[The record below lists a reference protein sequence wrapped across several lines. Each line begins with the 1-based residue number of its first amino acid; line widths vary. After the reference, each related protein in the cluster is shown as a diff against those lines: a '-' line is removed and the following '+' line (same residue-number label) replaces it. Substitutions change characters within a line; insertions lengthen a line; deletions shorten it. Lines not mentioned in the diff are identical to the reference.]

1 MVSSGHRSATRR
13 AQDRSG
19 TVALVHFP
27 FLSRNMSNTPNR
39 PAHLSH
45 TSVCRREGKLVI
57 EIPESRILALA
68 SELYGNRATVSD
80 EDRLLDQVAGTLAR
94 AGRSG
99 RERGEAPL
107 DRLVGD
113 VLAEAAHAKAG
124 IQWNDPTQHML
135 IHE

>member
-1 MVSSGHRSATRR
+1 MSTTSNRS
-13 AQDRSG
+13 
-19 TVALVHFP
+19 
-27 FLSRNMSNTPNR
+27 N
-39 PAHLSH
+39 HLSH
-45 TSVCRREGKLVI
+45 TSVCRRDGRLVI
-57 EIPESRILALA
+57 EIPESRVLALA
-68 SELYGNRATVSD
+68 SELYGDRATVSD
-80 EDRLLDQVAGTLAR
+80 EERLLDQVAGALAR
-94 AGRSG
+94 PSRSG